1 MCVSV
6 CVCVCLCLGG
16 LGRWNYFLLLTGG
29 LLFAVAVLMGSPP
42 CVIIFVVLIGQ
53 LHKQPI
59 YFLGLTKPGFLN
71 LFLCVSVSVCVFVSA
86 CLCVFVSV
94 CVVVCVS
101 VCVCVWL
108 SVCVCV
114 CLVGGL
120 GRWNYFLLL
129 TGGLLFAFA
138 ALMGIPPSESF
149 ILLF

>member
-1 MCVSV
+1 M
-6 CVCVCLCLGG
+6 
-16 LGRWNYFLLLTGG
+16 
-29 LLFAVAVLMGSPP
+29 
-42 CVIIFVVLIGQ
+42 LIGQ

-114 CLVGGL
+114 CV
-120 GRWNYFLLL
+120 WWV
-129 TGGLLFAFA
+129 ASA
-138 ALMGIPPSESF
+138 AGIIF
-149 ILLF
+149 YY